1 MQRKTTW
8 LILALLLLPLLL
20 ASCAQ
25 SEKGTTDQASDTTT
39 ASEIDD
45 EFELWTEGTLLRG
58 ANIYQKKIIPE
69 LDGTT
74 FAGPGPVGP
83 PYTQADIEALAAL
96 GANYVQISHP
106 GLYTENP
113 PYVLDQGIQD
123 NLDDLLDMI
132 TEAGMYAVIAFRTGP
147 GRSEFTFFWEEVGT
161 WFDESYLNDSVWE
174 DQEAQ
179 DAWVEM
185 WRHTAEHYSGHP
197 AVVGYEL
204 MVEPNSNDRL
214 LDIWEPEE
222 FYQEY
227 AGTLYDWNQLF
238 PRITTAIREV
248 DPETPLMVGGNGYS
262 SVEWL
267 PYLQPSGDPRTT
279 YVIHQYAP
287 HEYTH
292 QEPDGP
298 TYTYL
303 GALDVDYDE
312 EDDILDKSSLDHL
325 LSTVDTFVS
334 MNDVPIAVT
343 EFGLVRWAPGAGQFM
358 DDLMDLFEERGWNHA
373 LWVWNPSWE
382 EWNEEVDAFNLMH
395 GPDPNNHS
403 DVESSD
409 LIEAIKNNWAHNT
422 I

>member
-1 MQRKTTW
+1 MRRKAIW
-8 LILALLLLPLLL
+8 LLVGLLLISVVFII
-20 ASCAQ
+20 SCRGEGGLRT
-25 SEKGTTDQASDTTT
+25 SEVTDSAVEDMH
-39 ASEIDD
+39 DD
-45 EFELWTEGTLLRG
+45 FELWTEGTLLRG
-58 ANIYQKKIIPE
+58 ANIYQKRIIPE

-83 PYTQADIEALAAL
+83 PYTQEDIDALAAM

-113 PYVLDQGIQD
+113 PYVLEQGVQN

-132 TEAGMYAVIAFRTGP
+132 DEAGMYAVIAFRTGP
-147 GRSEFTFFWEEVGT
+147 GRSEFSFFWEEVGT

-179 DAWVEM
+179 DAWVGM
-185 WRHTAEHYSGHP
+185 WRHTAERYRDHP
-197 AVVGYEL
+197 VVVGYEL

-222 FYQEY
+222 FYRDY

-248 DPETPLMVGGNGYS
+248 DTETPILVGGNGYS
-262 SVEWL
+262 AVDWL
-267 PYLQPSGDPRTT
+267 PYVQPSGDPRTV
-279 YVIHQYAP
+279 YIVHQYAP

-298 TYTYL
+298 TYSYP
-303 GALDVDYDE
+303 GMIDVDYDG
-312 EDDILDKSSLDHL
+312 EDDTLDKAALNSHL
-325 LSTVDTFVS
+325 TIADAFSEEHG
-334 MNDVPIAVT
+334 VPIAVT
-343 EFGLVRWAPGAGQFM
+343 EYGLVRWAPGAGRFM
-358 DDLMDLFEERGWNHA
+358 EDLMDLFEQRGWNHA

-382 EWNEEVDAFNLMH
+382 EWSEDIDAFDFMH
-395 GPDPNNHS
+395 GPDPNNHY

-409 LIEAIKNNWAHNT
+409 LIEVIKNNWEFNT
-422 I
+422 P

>member
-1 MQRKTTW
+1 MKQKILWPLTT
-8 LILALLLLPLLL
+8 ALLI
-20 ASCAQ
+20 SIVFITGCQ
-25 SEKGTTDQASDTTT
+25 SESGGGISEVVGNGTA
-39 ASEIDD
+39 EIED
-45 EFELWTEGTLLRG
+45 EFELWTEGTFLRG
-58 ANIYQKKIIPE
+58 ANIYQKRIIPE

-83 PYTQADIEALAAL
+83 PYTQVDIDALAAM
-96 GANYVQISHP
+96 GANYVQVSHP

-132 TEAGMYAVIAFRTGP
+132 NKAGMYAVIAFRTGP

-179 DAWVEM
+179 DAWVDM

-214 LDIWEPEE
+214 LNIWEPEE
-222 FYQEY
+222 FFREY
-227 AGTLYDWNQLF
+227 AGSLYDWNQLF
-238 PRITTAIREV
+238 PHITTAIREV
-248 DPETPLMVGGNGYS
+248 DEKTPVLVGGNGYS
-262 SVEWL
+262 AVNWL
-267 PYLQPSGDPRTT
+267 PYLQPSGDPRTV
-279 YVIHQYAP
+279 YIVHQYAP

-292 QEPDGP
+292 QQPDGP
-298 TYTYL
+298 TYTYP

-312 EDDILDKSSLDHL
+312 EDDVLDKSSLDRL
-325 LSTVDTFVS
+325 LSTVDAFAS

-343 EFGLVRWAPGAGQFM
+343 EYGVVRYAPGADRFM
-358 DDLMDLFEERGWNHA
+358 HDLMDLFEQRGWNHA
-373 LWVWNPSWE
+373 LWVWDPSWP
-382 EWNEEVDAFNLMH
+382 EWNEEIDYFNFMH

-403 DVESSD
+403 DVESGD
-409 LIEAIKNNWAHNT
+409 LIEVIKNNWALNT